1 MTAMMKTKSTSKKK
15 SDDPRPVLLVTG
27 LSGAGLSTALKAL
40 EDMGY
45 QAVDNLPL
53 SLLPALL
60 SQKEGRARPVAVGI
74 DSRTWDFSAAKLA
87 EAAEKLRGNKL
98 LAVSLLFI
106 ECQSAVLQRRFTE
119 TRRVHP
125 LAVDRPV
132 ADGVARDRE
141 LMEPLR
147 HAADLILD
155 TTDMLARDMRRWLA
169 GHYPLERAHGL
180 LVFVT
185 SFGFKHGLPRD
196 ADLVFDARF
205 LDNPHWHAKLRP
217 LSGRDKP
224 VADHILKDK
233 GYGVFYARL
242 TDLLAVALP
251 RYQQDGRSYLTLAIG
266 CTGGRHRSVF
276 IAEELFKWVDA
287 QGFSVSLHHRD
298 IDLHVAHSDAPKT
311 KRKKV

>member
-1 MTAMMKTKSTSKKK
+1 MTMMVKSKKTSQK
-15 SDDPRPVLLVTG
+15 KTDDRRPVLLVTG

-60 SQKEGRARPVAVGI
+60 SQKEGRTRPVAVGI

-87 EAAEKLRGNKL
+87 EAAEKLRRDKAL
-98 LAVSLLFI
+98 SVSLLFI

-169 GHYPLERAHGL
+169 GHFPLERAHGL

-205 LDNPHWHAKLRP
+205 LDNPHWHAALRP
-217 LSGRDKP
+217 LSGRDKA
-224 VADHILKDK
+224 VADHIRKDA
-233 GYGVFYARL
+233 GYSAFYARL

-276 IAEELFKWVDA
+276 IAEELFKWVDT

-298 IDLHVAHSDAPKT
+298 VELHAAHTQENK
-311 KRKKV
+311 KRRKKV